1 MQLIDLVTKH
11 AGQQIAT
18 DSEGAFIYWGSWQPV
33 PTETVAA
40 AQAEFAELELK
51 HKVDEIN
58 QRVCEM
64 IAEQYSIT
72 DEIKLIRTAPSHEF
86 DVYNEHAEACRR
98 WGREQKALLD
108 FPENVE

>member
-1 MQLIDLVTKH
+1 MQLIDLVAKH

-18 DSEGAFIYWGSWQPV
+18 NEKGDFICWGSWQPV

-40 AQAEFAELELK
+40 AQAEFDELERARK
-51 HKVDEIN
+51 ISEIN

-64 IAEQYSIT
+64 IAEQYSIQ

-86 DVYNEHAEACRR
+86 DVYNEHAEACRQ
-98 WGREQKALLD
+98 WGREQKALLG
-108 FPENVE
+108 VL